1 MMQTACSIADKCVEI
16 RRGNILTVTP
26 AQAALQPGMHFRGV
40 EVVLSKQ
47 VLVSAGNT
55 GDQCADSTALS
66 NGAGHISIVVYMYTV
81 LSCS

>member
-1 MMQTACSIADKCVEI
+1 MCGDSEREDTNRYTCPGC
-16 RRGNILTVTP
+16 P
-26 AQAALQPGMHFRGV
+26 PGMHFRGV